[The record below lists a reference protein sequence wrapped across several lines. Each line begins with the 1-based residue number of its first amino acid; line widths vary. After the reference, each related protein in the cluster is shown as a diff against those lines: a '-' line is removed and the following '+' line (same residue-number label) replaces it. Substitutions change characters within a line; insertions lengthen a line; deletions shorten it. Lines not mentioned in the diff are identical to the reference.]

1 MKTIEI
7 LEAANKYYSALS
19 YYYDA
24 DGDFIPDQTGDG
36 LAEFIVL
43 ELIDSAD
50 DIDSAVRLLETAKRD
65 LDLAIQ
71 GLEEKGGEDG
81 SD

>member
-7 LEAANKYYSALS
+7 LEAANKYYPDEFLS
-19 YYYDA
+19 VYYDE
-24 DGDFIPDQTGDG
+24 DGDYIYDQSGDG

-50 DIDSAVRLLETAKRD
+50 DIDSAVFVLERAKRD

-71 GLEEKGGEDG
+71 GLEEKR
-81 SD
+81 